1 MTKTALVTGAS
12 YGIGRELARLCARD
26 GCDLVLVAR
35 SKDRLAELEE
45 ELCAQHSISVTSIPM
60 DLTEPD
66 ASQKLFEETT
76 RAGIEVDILI
86 NNAGYGFAGPFVE
99 GETKMQ
105 VDMVQLNVTALTHL
119 TRLFLPS
126 MLSRS
131 RGRILNLAS
140 TASFQP
146 GPFMAVYYA
155 TKAFVLSLSEALAE
169 ELRGSGVTVTVLCP
183 GPTATEFQA
192 RADMED
198 SRLRHLGLM
207 DAATVA
213 EQGYRGMMA
222 GKVIVVN
229 GLLNRLLVQSVRFSP
244 RFVVRRVTRL
254 LNQLPA

>member
-1 MTKTALVTGAS
+1 MTNTALVTGAS

-26 GCDLVLVAR
+26 GYDLVLVAR

-45 ELCAQHSISVTSIPM
+45 ELRTRHSISVTCVSM

-66 ASQKLFEETT
+66 APQKLYEETM
-76 RAGIEVDILI
+76 RAGIEVAILI
-86 NNAGYGFAGPFVE
+86 NNAGYGYAGPFAE

-126 MLSRS
+126 MLSRG
-131 RGRILNLAS
+131 RGRILNVAS

-146 GPFMAVYYA
+146 GPFMEVYYA

-169 ELRGSGVTVTVLCP
+169 ELRDSGVTVTVLCP
-183 GPTATEFQA
+183 GPTATEFHA
-192 RADMED
+192 RAKTAD
-198 SRLRHLGLM
+198 SRLRHLGVM
-207 DAATVA
+207 DAGAVA

-222 GKVIVVN
+222 GKVIVVT
-229 GLLNRLLVQSVRFSP
+229 GLLNRLLVQSIRFSP
-244 RFVVRRVTRL
+244 RFMVRKVTRW
-254 LNQLPA
+254 LNR